1 MEERSFPL
9 FRFARKGEE
18 LQGEIKS
25 AHKQRCPDA
34 ISLCTGEAIIKEPL
48 HVALLHGLQA
58 IAHFTR
64 HHHRHFRI
72 DLPTSIRIRR
82 RLFKWI
88 NPLDV
93 SINSGVRSVI
103 GNTSVE
109 YEFSFDP
116 FGSFPRE
123 KKKKEKKDGYSSLIL
138 IIRISLYLL
147 PLKLI
152 FDADLEAK
160 RKCFSIF
167 GIFSN

>member
-1 MEERSFPL
+1 MPWRDFSLYRRGNHQGTPA
-9 FRFARKGEE
+9 RCAFARF
-18 LQGEIKS
+18 
-25 AHKQRCPDA
+25 
-34 ISLCTGEAIIKEPL
+34 TG
-48 HVALLHGLQA
+48 HRT
-58 IAHFTR
+58 F

-116 FGSFPRE
+116 LGSFPRE
-123 KKKKEKKDGYSSLIL
+123 KEEEENDSYSSLIL
-138 IIRISLYLL
+138 IIRISLYLF

-152 FDADLEAK
+152 FYADLEGK
-160 RKCFSIF
+160 RKCFSEFFKIKSARSIYDSLRLFLLGLYIWITITF
-167 GIFSN
+167 GLLFM